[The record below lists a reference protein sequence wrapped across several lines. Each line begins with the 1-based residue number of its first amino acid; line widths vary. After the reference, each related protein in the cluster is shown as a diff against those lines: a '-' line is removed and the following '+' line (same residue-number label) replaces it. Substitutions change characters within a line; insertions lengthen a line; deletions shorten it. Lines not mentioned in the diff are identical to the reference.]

1 MQISFLILSHSASAP
16 RHTGTKSKG
25 MMMMQHYDI
34 AVVGGGVAG
43 LTAAIYAAKAGK
55 QTIVIEKQER
65 LGGRAVTNKKKGAY
79 FNLGGHAL
87 YHGDALATFREW
99 GLSLQGNQP
108 SIDAYGIWKGK
119 LLTLPMSVKSLL
131 TTPLLSWR
139 GKIELGSWL
148 AKLGKMDTHRY
159 DQISLREWIE
169 SQFYDPMVRNLFYSL
184 LRTAS
189 YVAAPDMQAAGPV
202 LKQLQNSL
210 QGVLY
215 LDRGWGTIIDELRE
229 IAIKNGV
236 TMMTS
241 TKAVAVEHR
250 DGAVQ
255 HVRCEEGTLVEAK
268 NIILTAPPAVAH
280 QLVTNAEATSLHA
293 WREQAI
299 EITAACLDVALRRL
313 PKPKQQFIYGIDQ
326 TVFLS
331 NQSRAACLSDDGAQ
345 VISVIK
351 YQGEEKNPDKDLHEL
366 EQTLDL
372 VQPGWRDELVAKQYL
387 PRITVYHD
395 FLHMR
400 RQQPGPAVPEI
411 SGLYV
416 AGEWASH
423 GELLVDAATA
433 SAKRAVQCILA
444 REYTEGKPKD
454 AYRRIV

>member
-1 MQISFLILSHSASAP
+1 MH
-16 RHTGTKSKG
+16 K
-25 MMMMQHYDI
+25 YDI

-55 QTIVIEKQER
+55 QTIVIEKQDR
-65 LGGRAVTNKKKGAY
+65 LGGRAVTNKKKGVY

-87 YHGDALATFREW
+87 YHGDALATFREL
-99 GLSLQGNQP
+99 GLRLEGNQP

-119 LLTLPMSVKSLL
+119 LHTMPMSVKSLL
-131 TTPLLSWR
+131 TTPLLSWK
-139 GKIELGSWL
+139 GKLELASWL
-148 AKLGKMDTHRY
+148 TKLGKLDTQLY
-159 DQISLREWIE
+159 DDISLREWIE
-169 SQFYDPMVRNLFYSL
+169 SNLHDAMVRNVFYAL

-202 LKQLQNSL
+202 LQQLQHSL

-215 LDRGWGTIIDELRE
+215 LDRGWGAVIDELRE
-229 IAIKNGV
+229 MAVKCGVRLLTGSKVVAI
-236 TMMTS
+236 
-241 TKAVAVEHR
+241 EHW

-255 HVRCEEGTLVEAK
+255 HVRCEDGILVEAQD
-268 NIILTAPPAVAH
+268 IILTAPPAVAH
-280 QLVTNAEATSLHA
+280 QLVPNAEATALHA

-299 EITAACLDVALRRL
+299 EVTAACLDVALRRL

-331 NQSRAACLSDDGAQ
+331 NQSRAAYLSDDGAQ
-345 VISVIK
+345 VISVMK
-351 YQGEEKNPDKDLHEL
+351 YQGDEKDPEKDLQAL

-372 VQPGWRDELVAKQYL
+372 VQPGWRGELVAKQYL
-387 PRITVYHD
+387 PRITVCHD

-400 RQQPGPAVPEI
+400 RQHQPGPAVPEI

-423 GELLVDAATA
+423 GELLADAATA

-444 REYTEGKPKD
+444 REYTEGKPD
-454 AYRRIV
+454 NAYRRIV

>member
-1 MQISFLILSHSASAP
+1 
-16 RHTGTKSKG
+16 
-25 MMMMQHYDI
+25 MMKYEV

-55 QTIVIEKQER
+55 RTIVIEKQDR
-65 LGGRAVTNKKKGAY
+65 LGGRAVSNKKKGAY

-87 YHGDALATFREW
+87 YHGDALATFREL
-99 GLSLQGNQP
+99 GLRLQGNQP
-108 SIDAYGIWKGK
+108 SIDGYGIWKGK
-119 LLTLPMSVKSLL
+119 LLTMPMGIKSLL
-131 TTPLLSWR
+131 ATPLLTWK
-139 GKIELGSWL
+139 GKMELASWL
-148 AKLGKMDTHRY
+148 VKLGKLDTHRY
-159 DQISLREWIE
+159 DQISLRDWIE
-169 SQFYDPMVRNLFYSL
+169 GHLHDPMVRNLFYAL

-202 LKQLQNSL
+202 LQQLQHSL

-215 LDRGWGTIIDELRE
+215 LDRGWGAVIDELRE
-229 IAIKNGV
+229 MAAEHGVKMLTSSKVVAI
-236 TMMTS
+236 
-241 TKAVAVEHR
+241 EHR

-255 HVRCEEGTLVEAK
+255 HVRCEDDTRVEAK
-268 NIILTAPPAVAH
+268 HIVITAPPAVAH
-280 QLVTNAEATSLHA
+280 RLVPNAESTALHA

-313 PKPKQQFIYGIDQ
+313 PRPKQQFVYGIDQ

-331 NQSRAACLSDDGAQ
+331 NQSRAAYLSDDGAQ

-351 YQGEEKNPDKDLHEL
+351 YQGEDTNPDTDLRDL

-387 PRITVYHD
+387 PRITVCHD
-395 FLHMR
+395 FLHMG
-400 RQQPGPAVPEI
+400 RQHQPGPAVPEI
-411 SGLYV
+411 AGLYV

-433 SAKRAVQCILA
+433 SAKRAVQYLLS
-444 REYTEGKPKD
+444 REETEGKPQYAHRD
-454 AYRRIV
+454 IV